1 MLANVTNALA
11 HYAPWLFAI
20 FAKVAVLLV
29 VTLLCAQSLRRG
41 SASLRHCLHAAAMA
55 GALMLPI
62 AATFLPTL
70 RIAVLPSLPAATY
83 PAGHT
88 GHPGFLGA
96 PPRTSRATAPRSRT
110 GRSDM
115 TRSVTETV
123 RTRTRFGVRHCRPIL
138 RALSQTRHDTRWQSC
153 RARVTSARPM
163 PHR

>member
-1 MLANVTNALA
+1 MNARS
-11 HYAPWLFAI
+11 
-20 FAKVAVLLV
+20 
-29 VTLLCAQSLRRG
+29 TLLLSKRPSRG
-41 SASLRHCLHAAAMA
+41 STTGDITITKTELIITRTADQRLCPSVETMA
-55 GALMLPI
+55 VPARRKVVRAFRYI
-62 AATFLPTL
+62 TTTS
-70 RIAVLPSLPAATY
+70 RTPSLPAATY